1 MELVSIRNL
10 TRQNLPRVPFEE
22 IAQGVLGPTGEVSLV
37 FIGPVRSRSMN
48 RALRGKDKSANI
60 LTFPLGKRRGEIF
73 IDLTTARKHLAEF
86 DLSERKFVALLF
98 IHGCL
103 HLAGRA
109 HGARME
115 REERALLDRFL

>member
-10 TRQNLPRVPFEE
+10 TRQPLPRVPFER
-22 IAQGVLGPTGEVSLV
+22 IAKAILGPRGEVSLAFV
-37 FIGPVRSRSMN
+37 GPVRSRRMN
-48 RALRGKDKSANI
+48 LALRGKDKSANV
-60 LTFPLGKRRGEIF
+60 LTFPLAKGRGEIL
-73 IDLTTARKHLAEF
+73 IDLATARKHLAEF
-86 DLSERKFVALLF
+86 GLSERKFVALLF

-115 REERALLDRFL
+115 REERALLGRFL